1 MQAINSNL
9 SVVQTIDSTVEIL
22 LLGNAQADSTL
33 FNRLLNDIKS
43 HKFRLIKIQ
52 DLNDISG
59 FIQQNHPDLIF
70 YIFNP
75 HEENNL
81 RALLKV
87 QEANVRD
94 IPLILISTIVDFEFR
109 SLSVEVDDYL
119 IWPQMST
126 ALLEKTIFLALK
138 RYRNKR
144 EAELIHQENI
154 ELKSELLTNKNLFQ
168 TIIHNTSTLVWVCDK
183 EGNSIFFNQAWSR
196 LLGQKIEPRLHS
208 NWMLNI
214 HPQDLARCQR
224 KFKQALTEA
233 KGFTM
238 RYRLKRFDNQYL
250 WISND
255 AVPQFALNGEFQGL
269 VGYCFDI
276 TTHKKIRQKLI
287 QRAASDRLL
296 AQMTQKIHASLDLD
310 QILQTTAEEV
320 NQFLQAEKIQIN
332 RVDQG
337 NKLTLLFESSLNGE
351 HPRCDL
357 TRFQRFPVILFQNNL
372 AQLSAGQIV
381 RQKCVDLDSSTIN
394 NKAGSILLIPIICEQ
409 QLWGLLCIEKCFIS
423 REWTTEEIKL
433 LERVAM
439 VLSVAIKQTKLYQQL
454 ESANRELEQ
463 LSLVDELTKIANRRK
478 FDQYI
483 AAEWSRLARERNP
496 LSLILCDID
505 YFKLYNDTYGHP
517 AGDRCLQQ
525 VAQAIRKVIK
535 RPADLVARY
544 GGEEFVLVLPNTPI
558 EGAKH
563 LAQQVRLQIE
573 ALKIPHINSSV
584 DLYVT
589 LSLGISCCVP
599 NSRFGFQI
607 LIAEADTALYQA
619 KAMGRNRAVKYEIKP
634 E

>member
-9 SVVQTIDSTVEIL
+9 SIVQTIDSTVDIL
-22 LLGNAQADSTL
+22 LLGNDQADSKL
-33 FNRLLNDIKS
+33 FNRLLNDVKYQT
-43 HKFRLIKIQ
+43 FRLSKVQ
-52 DLNDISG
+52 DPNDIPE
-59 FIQQNHPDLIF
+59 FIQQHHPDLIF
-70 YIFNP
+70 YIFTP

-81 RALLKV
+81 SSLLRV
-87 QEANVRD
+87 QETNTRN

-119 IWPQMST
+119 IWSEMST
-126 ALLEKTIFLALK
+126 ALLDKTICLALK

-144 EAELIHQENI
+144 EAELMRQENL
-154 ELKSELLTNKNLFQ
+154 ELKSQLLTNKNLFK
-168 TIIHNTSTLVWVCDK
+168 TIIHNTYTLVWMCDEK
-183 EGNSIFFNQAWSR
+183 GKSTFFNQAWSR
-196 LLGQKIEPRLHS
+196 LLGQKIEPKLHS

-214 HPQDLARCQR
+214 HPQDLAKCQR
-224 KFKQALTEA
+224 KFKQALAKTE
-233 KGFTM
+233 GFTM

-255 AVPQFALNGEFQGL
+255 AVPQFNLKGEFKGL

-276 TTHKKIRQKLI
+276 TAHKKIRQKLI
-287 QRAASDRLL
+287 QRATSDRLL
-296 AQMTQKIHASLDLD
+296 AQITQKIHASLDLD
-310 QILQTTAEEV
+310 QILPTTAEEL

-351 HPRCDL
+351 HPRCDIAQ
-357 TRFQRFPVILFQNNL
+357 FPRFPVILSENNL
-372 AQLSAGQIV
+372 TQLSSGQIV
-381 RQKCVDLDSSTIN
+381 TQKCVDSSTISD
-394 NKAGSILLIPIICEQ
+394 KACSYSILLIPIICEQ
-409 QLWGLLCIEKCFIS
+409 QLWGLLSIEKCFIS
-423 REWTTEEIKL
+423 RELTRDEIKL
-433 LERVAM
+433 LERVAI
-439 VLSVAIKQTKLYQQL
+439 VLSVAIKQAKLYQQL

-483 AAEWSRLARERNP
+483 AAEWTRLAREHNP

-505 YFKLYNDTYGHP
+505 YFKLYNDTYGHQ
-517 AGDRCLQQ
+517 AGDRCLQK

-558 EGAKH
+558 EGAKY
-563 LAQQVRLQIE
+563 LAQQVHLQIE
-573 ALKIPHINSSV
+573 ALKIPHIKSSV
-584 DLYVT
+584 DLYIT

-599 NSRFGFQI
+599 NSHSGFQI

-619 KAMGRNRAVKYEIKP
+619 KAMGRNRAVEYGTKP

>member
-9 SVVQTIDSTVEIL
+9 SIVQTIDSTVDIL
-22 LLGNAQADSTL
+22 LLGNDQADSKL
-33 FNRLLNDIKS
+33 FNRLLNDVKS
-43 HKFRLIKIQ
+43 QTFRLSKVQ
-52 DLNDISG
+52 DLNNISE
-59 FIQQNHPDLIF
+59 FIQQHHPDLIF

-81 RALLKV
+81 STLLKV
-87 QEANVRD
+87 QETNTQN
-94 IPLILISTIVDFEFR
+94 IPLILISTIVDFEFS

-119 IWPQMST
+119 IWSEMSA
-126 ALLEKTIFLALK
+126 ALLDKTICLALK
-138 RYRNKR
+138 RYKDKR
-144 EAELIHQENI
+144 EAELIRQENI
-154 ELKSELLTNKNLFQ
+154 ELKSKLLTNKNLFK
-168 TIIHNTSTLVWVCDK
+168 TIIHHTSSLVWMCD
-183 EGNSIFFNQAWSR
+183 ESGNSTFFNQAWSR
-196 LLGQKIEPRLHS
+196 LLGQKIEPKLYS

-214 HPQDLARCQR
+214 HPQDLAKCQR
-224 KFKQALTEA
+224 KFQQALAKTE
-233 KGFTM
+233 GFTI

-255 AVPQFALNGEFQGL
+255 AVPQFTLNGEFKGL

-276 TTHKKIRQKLI
+276 TAHKKIRQKLI
-287 QRAASDRLL
+287 QRATSDRLL
-296 AQMTQKIHASLDLD
+296 AQITQKIHASLDLD
-310 QILQTTAEEV
+310 QILLTTAEEV

-357 TRFQRFPVILFQNNL
+357 TQFPKFSVTLSQNNL
-372 AQLSAGQIV
+372 TQLSAGQIV
-381 RQKCVDLDSSTIN
+381 TQKCVDSSTISD
-394 NKAGSILLIPIICEQ
+394 KAYSILLIPIICQQ
-409 QLWGLLCIEKCFIS
+409 QLWGLLCIEKYFIS
-423 REWTTEEIKL
+423 RDWTTEEIKL
-433 LERVAM
+433 LERVAI
-439 VLSVAIKQTKLYQQL
+439 VLSVAIKQAKLYQQL

-483 AAEWSRLARERNP
+483 AAEWSRLAREHNP

-505 YFKLYNDTYGHP
+505 YFKLYNDAYGHQ
-517 AGDRCLQQ
+517 AGDRCLQK

-544 GGEEFVLVLPNTPI
+544 GGEEFVLVLPNTPL
-558 EGAKH
+558 EGAKY

-584 DLYVT
+584 DFYVT

-599 NSRFGFQI
+599 NSHFGFQI

-619 KAMGRNRAVKYEIKP
+619 KAMGRNRAVEYGTKP

>member
-9 SVVQTIDSTVEIL
+9 SIVQTIDSTVDIL
-22 LLGNAQADSTL
+22 LLGNDQADSTL
-33 FNRLLNDIKS
+33 FNRLLNDIES
-43 HKFRLIKIQ
+43 QTLRLSKVQ
-52 DLNDISG
+52 DPNDILE
-59 FIQQNHPDLIF
+59 FIQQHHPDLIF

-75 HEENNL
+75 QEENNL
-81 RALLKV
+81 NTLLKV
-87 QEANVRD
+87 QETNTQD

-109 SLSVEVDDYL
+109 SLSIEIDDYL
-119 IWPQMST
+119 IWSEMST
-126 ALLEKTIFLALK
+126 ALLEKVIYLAIK

-144 EAELIHQENI
+144 EAELIRQENI
-154 ELKSELLTNKNLFQ
+154 ELKSQLLTNKNLCQ
-168 TIIHNTSTLVWVCDK
+168 TIIHNTSTLIWMCDE
-183 EGNSIFFNQAWSR
+183 EGNSTFFNQAWSR

-214 HPQDLARCQR
+214 HPQDLAKCQR
-224 KFKQALTEA
+224 QFKQALAKTE
-233 KGFTM
+233 GFTM
-238 RYRLKRFDNQYL
+238 RYRLKKFDNQYV

-255 AVPQFALNGEFQGL
+255 AVPQFTLNGEFKGL

-276 TTHKKIRQKLI
+276 TSHKKIRQKLI
-287 QRAASDRLL
+287 QQATSDRLL
-296 AQMTQKIHASLDLD
+296 AQITQKIHASLDLD

-320 NQFLQAEKIQIN
+320 NQFLQADKIQIN

-337 NKLTLLFESSLNGE
+337 NKLTLLFESSLNEE

-357 TRFQRFPVILFQNNL
+357 TQFQRFPVILFQNNL
-372 AQLSAGQIV
+372 TQLSAGQIV
-381 RQKCVDLDSSTIN
+381 SQKCVDSSTIN
-394 NKAGSILLIPIICEQ
+394 NKPCSILLIPIICEQ

-433 LERVAM
+433 LERVAIA
-439 VLSVAIKQTKLYQQL
+439 LSVAIKQAKLYQQL

-463 LSLVDELTKIANRRK
+463 LSLVDELTEIANRRK

-483 AAEWSRLARERNP
+483 AAEWTRLARENNP

-505 YFKLYNDTYGHP
+505 YFKLYNDTYGHQ

-558 EGAKH
+558 EGAKY
-563 LAQQVRLQIE
+563 LAQQIRLQIE

-599 NSRFGFQI
+599 NSNLGFQI
-607 LIAEADTALYQA
+607 LVAEADTALYQA
-619 KAMGRNRAVKYEIKP
+619 KAMGRNRAVEFDNKP

>member
-1 MQAINSNL
+1 M
-9 SVVQTIDSTVEIL
+9 QTIDSTLDIL
-22 LLGNAQADSTL
+22 LLGNDQADSTL
-33 FNRLLNDIKS
+33 FNRLLNDVQS
-43 HKFRLIKIQ
+43 QTFRLSKVQ
-52 DLNDISG
+52 DPNNISE
-59 FIQQNHPDLIF
+59 FIQQHHPDLIF

-81 RALLKV
+81 STLLKV
-87 QEANVRD
+87 QETNTRD

-119 IWPQMST
+119 IWSEMST
-126 ALLEKTIFLALK
+126 ALLDKTICLALK
-138 RYRNKR
+138 RYRNKC
-144 EAELIHQENI
+144 EAELMRQENL
-154 ELKSELLTNKNLFQ
+154 ELKSQLLTNKNLFQ
-168 TIIHNTSTLVWVCDK
+168 TIINNTSTLVWMCD
-183 EGNSIFFNQAWSR
+183 ESGNSTFFNQAWSR
-196 LLGQKIEPRLHS
+196 LLGQKIEPRLHN

-214 HPQDLARCQR
+214 HPQDLAKCQR
-224 KFKQALTEA
+224 KFKQALAKTE
-233 KGFTM
+233 GFTM

-255 AVPQFALNGEFQGL
+255 AVPQFTLNGEFKGL
-269 VGYCFDI
+269 VGYGFDI
-276 TTHKKIRQKLI
+276 TAHKKIRQKLI
-287 QRAASDRLL
+287 QRATSDRLL
-296 AQMTQKIHASLDLD
+296 AQITQKIHACLDLD
-310 QILQTTAEEV
+310 QILPTTVEEV
-320 NQFLQAEKIQIN
+320 NQFLQADKIQIN

-337 NKLTLLFESSLNGE
+337 NNLTLLFESSLNEE

-357 TRFQRFPVILFQNNL
+357 TQFPRFLVKLFQNNL

-381 RQKCVDLDSSTIN
+381 RQKCVDSSTIN
-394 NKAGSILLIPIICEQ
+394 DKACSILLIPIICEQ
-409 QLWGLLCIEKCFIS
+409 QLWGLLCIEKCFMS
-423 REWTTEEIKL
+423 RERTTEEIKL
-433 LERVAM
+433 LERLAM
-439 VLSVAIKQTKLYQQL
+439 VLSVAIKQAKLYQQL

-483 AAEWSRLARERNP
+483 AAEWTRLAREHNP

-505 YFKLYNDTYGHP
+505 YFKLYNDTYGHQ
-517 AGDRCLQQ
+517 AGDGCLQK

-558 EGAKH
+558 EGAKY

-573 ALKIPHINSSV
+573 ALKIPHINSCV

-589 LSLGISCCVP
+589 LSLGISCYVP
-599 NSRFGFQI
+599 NSNFGFET
-607 LIAEADTALYQA
+607 LVAEADTALYQA
-619 KAMGRNRAVKYEIKP
+619 KAMGRNRAVEFDNKP